1 MVTGTPKSKK
11 SVVRIDAGCRVGD
24 VRAAKDSNKL
34 GHHLLRR
41 DVLVGK
47 DLPQAGA
54 GACHGEAGVTED
66 AISIGGVDLTDPNSY
81 LAGPPLDAFRKLR
94 ERAPVAWHPYQDG
107 PGFLALTG
115 YDEVLAVSRDSTTWS
130 SEVDAVYF
138 EKPGPDSPADMR
150 GVMMLTM
157 DPPRHTALRS
167 LVNKGFT
174 PRQVARLNE
183 RISEIA
189 RDLVD
194 NVIEKGECDFV
205 QEVAGALPSHVIAE
219 LLGIPVEDGC
229 RLYEL
234 TEITNSGPVQDARIA
249 EAGMQIFAYAAELA
263 ARKRAEPG
271 DDIATSLL
279 HAEIDGQRLTDMEF
293 NFFFILLLN
302 AGGDTTRNLV
312 AGGILALMDNP
323 AQLAKLQTDPSM
335 MPTAVE
341 EMLRYIS
348 PVMWFLRTAT
358 KDTEVRGIP
367 VEKGG
372 RVAMFYPSANRDES
386 VFADPDTF
394 DVTRTPN
401 PHVAF
406 GGGGT
411 HFCLGANL
419 ARVEA
424 SALVS
429 EVLARMKNMELAGPV
444 ERMQSMF
451 ISGIHAMPVRFTPA
465 RRRTE

>member
-1 MVTGTPKSKK
+1 M
-11 SVVRIDAGCRVGD
+11 I
-24 VRAAKDSNKL
+24 
-34 GHHLLRR
+34 
-41 DVLVGK
+41 
-47 DLPQAGA
+47 
-54 GACHGEAGVTED
+54 ED

-81 LAGPPLDAFRKLR
+81 LTGPPLDAFRKLR
-94 ERAPVAWHPYQDG
+94 ERAPVAWHPFQEG

-115 YDEVLAVSRDSTTWS
+115 YDEVVAVSRDSATWS
-130 SEVDAVYF
+130 SETDGVYF
-138 EKPGPDSPADMR
+138 EAPGPDSPADMR

-157 DPPRHTALRS
+157 DPPRHTALRK

-183 RISEIA
+183 RIAEMA

-194 NVIEKGECDFV
+194 NVIEQGECDFV
-205 QEVAGALPSHVIAE
+205 QQVAGALPSYVISE
-219 LLGIPVEDGC
+219 MLGIPLEDGF

-234 TEITNSGPVQDARIA
+234 TEITNAGQVQDARIA

-263 ARKRAEPG
+263 ARKRVEPG

-279 HAEIDGQRLTDMEF
+279 NAEINGQGLTDMEF

-312 AGGILALMDNP
+312 AGGMLALMENP
-323 AQLAKLQTDPSM
+323 AELAKLEKDTSM
-335 MPTAVE
+335 MSTAVE

-358 KDTEVRGIP
+358 RDTEVRGMP

-372 RVAMFYPSANRDES
+372 RVAMFYPSANRDETK
-386 VFADPDTF
+386 FPDPDTF
-394 DVTRTPN
+394 DITRTPN

-419 ARVEA
+419 ARVES
-424 SALVS
+424 SALLS
-429 EVLARMKNMELAGPV
+429 EVLARMKNVELAGPV
-444 ERMQSMF
+444 QRMQSMF
-451 ISGIHAMPVRFTPA
+451 INGIHSMPVRFTPA
-465 RRRTE
+465 HRLGRR